1 MQNRVREARLQRK
14 MTMSEL
20 AKASG
25 VSQSFISEIETGK
38 HEPKVRRALR
48 IARLLERMQRICSRL
63 TPLKPRV
70 APPVSTIIASANA
83 TCTTASAS
91 TT

>member
-1 MQNRVREARLQRK
+1 MHNRVREARLRRN
-14 MTMSEL
+14 MTMQEL

-48 IARLLERMQRICSRL
+48 LAKALGTNAEELF
-63 TPLKPRV
+63 PLDQDRRGLP
-70 APPVSTIIASANA
+70 AS
-83 TCTTASAS
+83 
-91 TT
+91 